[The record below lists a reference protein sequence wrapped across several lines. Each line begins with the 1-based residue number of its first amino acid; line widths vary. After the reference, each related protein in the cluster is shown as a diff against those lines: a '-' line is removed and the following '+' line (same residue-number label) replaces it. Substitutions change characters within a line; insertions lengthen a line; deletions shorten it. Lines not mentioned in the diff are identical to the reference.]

1 MKYVRSRSTELWA
14 LENRIFDL
22 DIPYNI
28 NVDDKITLFICEEIK
43 RELYY
48 NKNRM
53 DGYRFWDEMQ
63 KHIIEQQNK
72 TKQ

>member
-53 DGYRFWDEMQ
+53 EGYRFWDEMQ

-72 TKQ
+72 NKQ

>member
-28 NVDDKITLFICEEIK
+28 NIDDKITLFICEEIK